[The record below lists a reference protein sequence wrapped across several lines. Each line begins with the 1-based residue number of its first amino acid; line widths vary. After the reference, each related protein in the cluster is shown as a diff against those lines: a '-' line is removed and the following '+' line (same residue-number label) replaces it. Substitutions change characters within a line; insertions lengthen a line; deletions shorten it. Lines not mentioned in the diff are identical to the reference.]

1 MADERAETRADGGV
15 FAGVAP
21 EERSMT
27 RWWLSCEIGTVEV
40 SVDAGGIIRRAPP
53 LVQKFLN
60 QPLGALH
67 AWMAKFAN
75 YECRSLDEQGDLF
88 G

>member
-1 MADERAETRADGGV
+1 
-15 FAGVAP
+15 
-21 EERSMT
+21 MT

-60 QPLGALH
+60 QPLNALH
-67 AWMAKFAN
+67 EWFAKFAN